1 MKENEGMLFVYE
13 GASRQGFW
21 MKDMK
26 FPIDII
32 WINGTGSVVHI
43 EENLRPCLSSPI
55 CPSYGPN
62 KEAQYVW
69 ETLAGFSRRHQLEIG
84 TDVDIELT
92 SPENSTIT
100 L

>member
-1 MKENEGMLFVYE
+1 MVFVYE
-13 GASRQGFW
+13 GASRQGCW

-43 EENLRPCLSSPI
+43 EENLRPCLASPI

-62 KEAQYVW
+62 KEAQYVL

-84 TDVDIELT
+84 TDVDIELA
-92 SPENSTIT
+92 SPDYSTIT